1 MFSKFPRILCLLL
14 CANSLALCQANGNL
28 RGKVVD
34 PLGNPVPNARIIL
47 LQDDHEIIQGKSN
60 ADGSFELA
68 APASGR
74 YSPRVEAAGFETQVL
89 PPIAMKA
96 GKTEELAVFLRIGPL
111 VQQIVVSATGTATP
125 ITQVGA
131 SVTLIDSD
139 QINALNKPDVLEDLR
154 LVPGA
159 QIVQTGQR
167 GGITSLFIRGGESSF
182 NKMLVDGIP
191 VNSIG
196 GGFDYAQLSNSGV
209 GSVEV
214 LRGSNSVLYGSD
226 ALAGV
231 VNVTS
236 ARGTTAIPRLMF
248 SGDGGNFNTSN
259 ENVALSGLNHNFDYF
274 SKFSRFDT
282 RGNYTNDFFHNS
294 TVSANL
300 GWSPSSNTGF
310 RATVRHTKTDL
321 GLPNAHD
328 FFGGIS
334 DMQTQRNEN
343 TYAGFT
349 AQQQTTN
356 RWHNSAQFAFGQST
370 VLDVYPY
377 QVGNYYDD
385 YGDSLGNTVTIQGAN
400 GYSVTGQAI
409 LDYAGTY
416 PSPYYSYEA
425 RRSVYAQSD
434 YRFLGDWTGIAGF
447 RYEHEDGNQVYDGA
461 PDGSGTRDNYSS
473 FLEGHGSVAHR
484 LFVTAGVGIE
494 HNGAFGYAY
503 TPRVSA
509 AYYLRT
515 PSASKFFGDTKLKFN
530 FGKGIKETTF
540 SNVLNSVYDKL
551 TPAQVAEYHVSPI
564 GPERS
569 KTYDVG
575 VEQGVWNG
583 RALIGATFFYNN
595 FYDIIASLGETNLL
609 SIGVPLDVVNALP
622 HHTAYVNANSERAL
636 GGELEFKID
645 LGHGLLFQGEY
656 TYLDAVVQKA
666 FNVASYNPSLYLNNK
681 PANPACNSL
690 TGANCIPIG
699 YGSALKG
706 ARPFDRAPH
715 SGSIVLSY
723 NRKKLN
729 AVFSGYMVSRRDGST
744 FLYSA
749 DYGTAMLLPNR
760 NLTPG
765 YQKFDLS
772 AGYSLTHC
780 AKIYTSIE
788 NLFSQ
793 HYQEEFGYPGLP
805 FTIRSGV
812 LFDFGGGRKW
822 WR

>member
-1 MFSKFPRILCLLL
+1 MFFKRLCTFCFLL
-14 CANSLALCQANGNL
+14 CASAFALSQTSGNL
-28 RGKVVD
+28 CGKVLD
-34 PLGNPVPNARIIL
+34 QLGSPVGNAKVIL
-47 LQDDHEIIQGKSN
+47 LQNDQVAVQTTSDDKGFFVLN
-60 ADGSFELA
+60 V
-68 APASGR
+68 PANGR
-74 YSPRVEAAGFETQVL
+74 YSPRVEAIGFETQTLSPVDL
-89 PPIAMKA
+89 KA
-96 GKTEELAVFLRIGPL
+96 GKSESLTISLRIGSL
-111 VQQIVVSATGTATP
+111 VQQVVVSATGTPTP
-125 ITQVGA
+125 IAQVGA
-131 SVTLIDSD
+131 SVTLIDSE
-139 QINALNKPDVLEDLR
+139 QIQALNKLDVSEDLQ
-154 LVPGA
+154 LIPGV
-159 QIVQTGQR
+159 QVVQTGQR
-167 GGITSLFIRGGESSF
+167 GATTSLFIRGGESSF
-182 NKMLVDGIP
+182 NKVLVDGIP
-191 VNSIG
+191 VNAIG
-196 GGFDYAQLSNSGV
+196 GGFDYGQLSNSGV
-209 GSVEV
+209 DSVEV

-226 ALAGV
+226 ALGGV
-231 VNVTS
+231 VNITT
-236 ARGTTAIPRLMF
+236 AHGTTAIPRLMF

-259 ENVALSGLNHNFDYF
+259 ENVALSGANHNFDYF

-282 RGNYTNDFFHNS
+282 RGNYTNDFFHNA

-300 GWSPSSNTGF
+300 GWSPTSNTGF

-321 GLPNAHD
+321 GLPNAIL
-328 FFGGIS
+328 FYGIS

-370 VLDVYPY
+370 TFDFYPY

-416 PSPYYSYEA
+416 PSPYYSSEA

-434 YRFLGDWTGIAGF
+434 YRFFGDWTGIAGF
-447 RYEHEDGNQVYDGA
+447 RYEHEDGNQVYDGT

-494 HNGAFGYAY
+494 HNGAFGYAA

-515 PSASKFFGDTKLKFN
+515 PSTAKFFGDTKLKFN

-540 SNVLNSVYDKL
+540 SNVLNSVYGLL
-551 TPAQVAEYHVSPI
+551 TPAQIAEYHVSPI

-569 KTYDVG
+569 KTYDAG
-575 VEQGVWNG
+575 VEQKFWNE
-583 RALIGATFFYNN
+583 RAVIGATFFYNN
-595 FYDIIASLGETNLL
+595 FYDIIAQLGEADLL

-622 HHTAYVNANSERAL
+622 YHTADVNADSERAL
-636 GGELEFKID
+636 GSELEFKAD

-666 FNVASYNPSLYLNNK
+666 FGVPLYNPSLYLNNK
-681 PANPACNSL
+681 LANPDCNSI

-715 SGSIVLSY
+715 SGSLMLSY
-723 NRKKLN
+723 SRNKLS
-729 AVFSGYMVSRRDGST
+729 AAFSGYLVSRRDSST

-749 DYGTAMLLPNR
+749 DYGSTMLLPNR
-760 NLTPG
+760 NLAPG

-772 AGYSLTHC
+772 AGYSLTHY
-780 AKIYTSIE
+780 AKVYTSIE

-793 HYQEEFGYPGLP
+793 HYQAAIGYPGLP

-812 LFDFGGGRKW
+812 AFDFGGRRQW
-822 WR
+822 WK